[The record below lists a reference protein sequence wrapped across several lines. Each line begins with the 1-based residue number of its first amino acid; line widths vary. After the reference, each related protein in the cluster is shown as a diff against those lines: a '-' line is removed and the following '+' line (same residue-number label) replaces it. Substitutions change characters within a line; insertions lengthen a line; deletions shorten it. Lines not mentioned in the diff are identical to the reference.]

1 MANALNRHE
10 GLAPNRFTAAIVRR
24 DAFGPRRAFRVV
36 VAETAR
42 GAVVGYAAFLVGYNT
57 DVAARDM
64 FMLDLFVQPAWRSR
78 GVGRALVTTLAR
90 EAVRRGLPNL
100 EWGVRGSNARALR
113 FYRGLGARVSPVRI
127 AALRPPALRALASS
141 RR

>member
-10 GLAPNRFTAAIVRR
+10 GLSPRAFTPAIVRR

-36 VAETAR
+36 VAETPR
-42 GAVVGYAAFLVGYNT
+42 GHVVGYAAFLVGYNT

-78 GVGRALVTTLAR
+78 GVGRALVLALAQ
-90 EAVRRGLPNL
+90 EAVRRRLPNL
-100 EWGVRGSNARALR
+100 EWGVRGNNTRALR
-113 FYRGLGARVSPVRI
+113 FYRRLGARVSQVRI
-127 AALRPPALRALASS
+127 AALRGRALTALVPP